1 MVVALGF
8 PVRVVLLL
16 ELLQGIIECISS
28 CKPREPQQLFLED
41 PVEPLCAPVAFRFP
55 DKRWARGNTKERKF
69 LLEVP
74 ADVLAS
80 VVMPETK
87 TTSTPFGKAYI
98 HTPDCLPARLKCFE
112 PGAPSCSMDAQAL
125 LGVVLDQD
133 EDCCR
138 SLRREYARGIRCP
151 YDVRT
156 VRDDASVVRPG
167 AMRGAPFLC
176 RKQSCL
182 THQTQYPDAR
192 RSYALALRWPYSFRP
207 EMGEIKLFPSEPL
220 LINRSGN
227 LVGLSCCSR

>member
-1 MVVALGF
+1 MVVALGP

-16 ELLQGIIECISS
+16 ELLQGIIESINS
-28 CKPREPQQLFLED
+28 CKPPAPQQLFLEN

-80 VVMPETK
+80 VVMPETE
-87 TTSTPFGKAYI
+87 TASTPFGKASI
-98 HTPDCLPARLKCFE
+98 HHTPDCLPERLKCFE

-125 LGVVLDQD
+125 LGVVVDQD

-138 SLRREYARGIRCP
+138 SLRRQYARGIRFP
-151 YDVRT
+151 HDART

-167 AMRGAPFLC
+167 AMRGALFLC
-176 RKQSCL
+176 RKKVL
-182 THQTQYPDAR
+182 LDA
-192 RSYALALRWPYSFRP
+192 SDAVP
-207 EMGEIKLFPSEPL
+207 
-220 LINRSGN
+220 
-227 LVGLSCCSR
+227 